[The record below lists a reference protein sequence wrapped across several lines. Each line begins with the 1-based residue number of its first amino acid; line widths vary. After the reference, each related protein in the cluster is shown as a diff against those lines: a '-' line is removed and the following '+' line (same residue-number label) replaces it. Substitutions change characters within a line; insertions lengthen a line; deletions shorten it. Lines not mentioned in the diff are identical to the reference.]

1 VEIGEQFLGGFAGG
15 FLAKGG
21 TIGYGL
27 YATTNRL
34 IVVNVVKVGASS
46 FLGGPMAGFVK
57 GQLMPTLS
65 ADESARVIAE
75 LDEKKELDIRKD
87 QISRIELKSPG
98 LFGFGH
104 IIITAMPRQE
114 TKISLRHKVAF
125 ERLRDLMQ
133 AFYPAVLTLA

>member
-1 VEIGEQFLGGFAGG
+1 MEEGELFLGGFAGG
-15 FLAKGG
+15 FLSKGG

-34 IVVNVVKVGASS
+34 IVVNVVKVGATS
-46 FLGGPMAGFVK
+46 FLGGRMAGFVE

-75 LDEKKELDIRKD
+75 LDQKKESDVRKD

-98 LFGFGH
+98 LFSFGH
-104 IIITAMPRQE
+104 IIITAMPGQE

-125 ERLRDLMQ
+125 QRLRDVMQ
-133 AFYPAVLTLA
+133 VFYPEVVTLV